1 MRYFPNS
8 TAKYH
13 QHDLTSLGGE
23 LTVCKALEP
32 PESPCRKA
40 LVSPLTFGQ
49 HLYHFLNKLFPM
61 ADVKNVVEIGGGMG
75 YLMRGLLILDPG
87 ILAKMIDIPP
97 FLLKRQKETLKS
109 FQADYELNNIFT
121 INPQTLSFFDL
132 TVLNKNIGDFPA
144 LVVDQG
150 KKGSDSPS
158 EYFREKLEHFCRTY
172 DLQADKGKNV
182 NIGAMEVIEK
192 LYLTGIKYTY
202 LSEHSCETAVP
213 DEIKLY
219 LRFESAGVPE
229 EITLKGHQEFTII
242 FSYLRKIARRLN
254 YQTIRGSFAD
264 FLTLRMND
272 KIKMALSLTTP
283 INDEQ
288 EIIRQFVHDVYK
300 YKYLILIRGR
310 H

>member
-1 MRYFPNS
+1 
-8 TAKYH
+8 
-13 QHDLTSLGGE
+13 
-23 LTVCKALEP
+23 
-32 PESPCRKA
+32 
-40 LVSPLTFGQ
+40 
-49 HLYHFLNKLFPM
+49 
-61 ADVKNVVEIGGGMG
+61 
-75 YLMRGLLILDPG
+75 
-87 ILAKMIDIPP
+87 
-97 FLLKRQKETLKS
+97 
-109 FQADYELNNIFT
+109 
-121 INPQTLSFFDL
+121 
-132 TVLNKNIGDFPA
+132 
-144 LVVDQG
+144 
-150 KKGSDSPS
+150 
-158 EYFREKLEHFCRTY
+158 
-172 DLQADKGKNV
+172 
-182 NIGAMEVIEK
+182 MEVIEK